1 MMKTKTGAAF
11 ILAIVFVI
19 TLLAVIIPALPVFAA
34 PSISISPS
42 SGVSGTRVTVNGSS
56 FSSYTGDQL
65 SVYFDNTEV
74 TPNVVAVSNGIIPQ
88 TSFVIPDKLI
98 PGNHIVSIKGSPG
111 VILAQAQFYV
121 AQPEIILSRW
131 SATVGSTITATCDG
145 FHAGQTV
152 TFQYYTGA
160 EEDQLTFQTAGDTG
174 ECTVQFN
181 VPAGAAG
188 NHEILASNQIGD
200 YAPAYLEVTPSL
212 NINLPVA
219 SIGDKVDI
227 TGTGFSAG
235 DEVDIILYGQTIAMA
250 TTTDRGSFDAG
261 FIVPVIKAGIYSL
274 EIEETAKSIR
284 WIDFTVAPQ
293 ISVSAA
299 AGDIGVK
306 LNVDGKG
313 FGIGALVQ
321 INYDTEEMTTATADD
336 TGSFSAHFNV
346 PVSASGP
353 HNIIVTDGLNTKQAV
368 FTVSSTPPPV
378 PDIYVPRRDSAVAA
392 QVAFAWGSVYDPNE
406 PVSYTLQVSQ
416 TKDFLQP
423 ILEKKGLSLSEY
435 TLTKAEALLPT
446 RQFTDYYWRVR
457 AVDSASNVGD
467 WSQPVAF
474 QVQPANTIPQWAN
487 YILIGIGVL
496 LVIILVARI
505 VKAVKL
511 LKTEKKT

>member
-1 MMKTKTGAAF
+1 M
-11 ILAIVFVI
+11 
-19 TLLAVIIPALPVFAA
+19 
-34 PSISISPS
+34 
-42 SGVSGTRVTVNGSS
+42 
-56 FSSYTGDQL
+56 
-65 SVYFDNTEV
+65 
-74 TPNVVAVSNGIIPQ
+74 
-88 TSFVIPDKLI
+88 
-98 PGNHIVSIKGSPG
+98 
-111 VILAQAQFYV
+111 
-121 AQPEIILSRW
+121 SRW

-160 EEDQLTFQTAGDTG
+160 EQDQLTFQTAGDTG

-200 YAPAYLEVTPSL
+200 YASVYLEVTPSL

-227 TGTGFSAG
+227 TGTGFSAD
-235 DEVDIILYGQTIAMA
+235 DEVDIILYGETIAMA

-261 FIVPVIKAGIYSL
+261 FNVPVIKAGIYSL

-284 WIDFTVAPQ
+284 WIDFTVAPK
-293 ISVSAA
+293 ISVSAV
-299 AGDIGVK
+299 AGDIGAK
-306 LNVDGKG
+306 LDVGGKG
-313 FGIGALVQ
+313 FEIGALVQ
-321 INYDTEEMTTATADD
+321 INYDTEEMTTATADG
-336 TGSFSAHFNV
+336 TGSFLAHFDV

-378 PDIYVPRRDSAVAA
+378 PDTYVPKPDSLVGA
-392 QVAFAWGSVYDPNE
+392 QVSFAWSSVYDPNE

-423 ILEKKGLSLSEY
+423 ILEKKELSLSEY
-435 TLTKAEALLPT
+435 HMIKTEALLPN
-446 RQFTDYYWRVR
+446 RQFTNYYWRVR
-457 AVDSASNVGD
+457 AADSASNVGA

-474 QVQPANTIPQWAN
+474 QVQPSNTLPQWAN
-487 YILIGIGVL
+487 YILIGIGL
-496 LVIILVARI
+496 LLALIGVARI
-505 VKAVKL
+505 WKGFKS